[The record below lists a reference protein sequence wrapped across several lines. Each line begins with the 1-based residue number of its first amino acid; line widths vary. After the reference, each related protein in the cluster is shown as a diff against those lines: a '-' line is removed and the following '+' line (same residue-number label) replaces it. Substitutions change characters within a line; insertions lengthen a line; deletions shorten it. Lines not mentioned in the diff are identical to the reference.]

1 MVLRGA
7 GIGLVVTGVV
17 LVACGSA
24 NLAGNG
30 GDCFVT
36 TDCQEGLVCVP
47 QKNNTSKCSADLTN
61 IAGQVPAEGGVKEA
75 GAAQEGGKTP
85 TDGGGTPVKDT
96 GSPVQDTGSP
106 PPGDQ

>member
-1 MVLRGA
+1 MVLRGTL
-7 GIGLVVTGVV
+7 IGLVVMGIV

-30 GDCFVT
+30 ADCFVT

-47 QKNNTSKCSADLTN
+47 QKNNTSKCSSDLTN
-61 IAGQVPAEGGVKEA
+61 IVGQLPAEGGVMEA
-75 GAAQEGGKTP
+75 AAAQEGGKTS

-96 GSPVQDTGSP
+96 GSPVQDTGAP
-106 PPGDQ
+106 PKGDQ